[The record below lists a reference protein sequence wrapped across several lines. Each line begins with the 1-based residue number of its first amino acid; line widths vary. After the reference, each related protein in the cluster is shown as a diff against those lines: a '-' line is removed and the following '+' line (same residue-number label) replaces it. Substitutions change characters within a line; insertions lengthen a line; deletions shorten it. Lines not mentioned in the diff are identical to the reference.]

1 MKNTINQ
8 FISLGLGVAAA
19 SKEQVEKLVN
29 ELVAKGEI
37 SKNESKDMVNQL
49 LEKGQ
54 QAKKDMDAVIKT
66 KVQQA
71 LKELDVVTIEE
82 YRELERRIAL
92 LEQKS
97 E

>member
-8 FISLGLGVAAA
+8 FISLGLGLAAA
-19 SKEQVEKLVN
+19 SKEQVEKMVN
-29 ELVAKGEI
+29 DLVARGEV
-37 SKNESKDMVNQL
+37 SKNDSKDMVNQL
-49 LEKGQ
+49 LEKGY
-54 QAKKDMDAVIKT
+54 QAKKEMDGVVKT

-71 LKELDVVTIEE
+71 LKELDVVTMEE
-82 YRELERRIAL
+82 YRELERRIAV

>member
-1 MKNTINQ
+1 MKNVINQ
-8 FISLGLGVAAA
+8 FISLGIGVAAA

-29 ELVAKGEI
+29 DLVAKGEI
-37 SKNESKDMVNQL
+37 SKNESKDIVNQL

-54 QAKKDMDAVIKT
+54 QTKKEMDGIIKT

-71 LKELDVVTIEE
+71 LKELDVVTMEE